1 MLFSAGACTEGP
13 GMIVTPQLKDRLR
26 SHHDIDRDGAKHFK
40 RASKVLPRY
49 SIDRRKDT
57 ELI

>member
-1 MLFSAGACTEGP
+1 MFSAGACTEGP

-40 RASKVLPRY
+40 RASKVIPFCY
-49 SIDRRKDT
+49 QVFQNT
-57 ELI
+57 E

>member
-40 RASKVLPRY
+40 RASKVKQICCQARQH
-49 SIDRRKDT
+49 T
-57 ELI
+57 E